1 MELADRE
8 EPLYRAD
15 SPEVFSLIP
24 LPEVLGE
31 IIGAGPASKGVM
43 EQYGRTIGRFG
54 SEFNLLLHA
63 SLDEIREASPV
74 LGEAVL
80 RMRAGRVIRTPG
92 FDGEYGVIR
101 LFEEGEAQRLFGLGS
116 LYGDGPAP
124 QRRRKRR
131 ECPF

>member
-8 EPLYRAD
+8 EPLYRED

-43 EQYGRTIGRFG
+43 EQYSRAIGLFG

-63 SLDEIREASPV
+63 PLDEIRDASPV
-74 LGEAVL
+74 LGEAVG

-92 FDGEYGVIR
+92 YDGEYGAIR
-101 LFEEGEAQRLFGLGS
+101 VFEEGEAERLAGQGNMF
-116 LYGDGPAP
+116 GDGPAP
-124 QRRRKRR
+124 RRRKKKT
-131 ECPF
+131 